1 MNTLT
6 LGYSPCPND
15 TFIFYALTHG
25 RIHADFTVREILE
38 DVETL
43 NMRAMAGQPAS
54 GSQPASAGQ
63 PAAGEMLDLT
73 KISFHAAAYLLDNYC
88 LLRSGGALGRGC
100 GPLVV
105 SRDYSGIEDIRG
117 RRIAIPGRYTT
128 AQLLLMLYGRGF
140 EDVRVMQFDRIMPA
154 VASGEVD
161 AGLIIHE
168 GRFTY
173 QNYGLKKLL
182 DLGEWWERETGS
194 PIPLGCILAKRSLGK
209 KTILAVE
216 DAIRRSIAYAGG
228 NRAEC
233 TGYIKAHAQEMDDS
247 VIDGHI
253 RLYVNSFSDDFG
265 EEGVRAIEKLF
276 SLASEAGIISANRE
290 PLFL

>member
-25 RIHADFTVREILE
+25 RIPADFTVREILE

-43 NMRAMAGQPAS
+43 NARAIAGRQAS
-54 GSQPASAGQ
+54 TGN

-73 KISFHAAAYLLDNYC
+73 KISFHAAAYLLDDYC

-105 SRDYSGIEDIRG
+105 SRDYSDIEDIRG

-140 EDVRVMQFDRIMPA
+140 EDVAVMQFDRIMPA
-154 VASGEVD
+154 VASGEAD

-173 QNYGLKKLL
+173 RNYGLKKLL
-182 DLGEWWERETGS
+182 DLGEWWEKETGS
-194 PIPLGCILAKRSLGK
+194 PIPLGCILAKRSLGRE
-209 KTILAVE
+209 TILAVE
-216 DAIRRSIAYAGG
+216 DAIRRSIAYARN

-233 TGYIKAHAQEMDDS
+233 TGYIKAHAQEMEDS

-253 RLYVNSFSDDFG
+253 GLYVNSFSDDFG
-265 EEGVRAIEKLF
+265 EEGVRAIENLF
-276 SLASEAGIISANRE
+276 SLASGAGVIPAKRP